1 LPAGRSSFTH
11 KEDSIPV
18 PQSQTFETQ
27 LGGRTLTIETGK
39 LARLAGGSVTVRYG
53 DTMVLGTANRS
64 EPRPGLDFF
73 PLTVDFEE
81 RMYAAGKIPG
91 GFIKREARPSE
102 NAILAARQTDR
113 PIRPLFPQGYKD
125 DVQLVITVLST
136 DQENNPDVIGT
147 VAASAALSI
156 SEIPFNGPI
165 GSVRVG
171 RIGGEFVVNPT
182 HSQLADSELDLIV
195 AGTRDAI
202 MMVEAGANLLPEDV
216 MAEAIL
222 FGHRALQPI
231 VDLQEEIQ
239 KAVGKPKRLPYI
251 EPSIGSVLDFADA
264 TDAKRELVVIDVETT
279 GTDPKM
285 SDLVE
290 LGAVKVKGTKVVD
303 RWSTFVNPGRP
314 IVGNQMHGI
323 TDKDVKGA
331 PSPSEAV
338 DKLLD
343 FVGDALIVG
352 HNVGFDLGFIEEA
365 KGDGFRFQPG
375 TYLDTLVIA
384 REGYPGAES
393 YKLPDLARF
402 FGVELSQS
410 HRALPDAEA
419 TANLLLWFANEL
431 PGRVATLRDAIADA
445 VRAQRNGGDTP
456 KLLEAARRQA
466 RVSKNLFSLIQKK
479 TVRRI
484 VLDEGIRID
493 GRGLTDI
500 RPISVEVGLVPRA
513 HGSGLFTRGETQA
526 LTVATLGSSSDV
538 QRIDTISPETEKRY
552 LHHYNFPPYSTGENK
567 MMRGPS
573 RRDIGHGHL
582 AERALV
588 PVLPDHDEF
597 PYVIRLV
604 SECVTSNGSTSMAST
619 CGSTLALMDAGVPI
633 KAPVAG
639 AAMGLISEPDG
650 RFVVLTD
657 ILGKEDAIGDMDFK
671 VTGTRDGVTALQM
684 DIKVQGISEAIIRDG
699 LAQARTARLTIL
711 DKMLE
716 VLPEARVEMSDFAPR
731 IITIKI
737 NPEKIREIIGKGGS
751 MIRKIQEETQ
761 TEINVEDDGTV
772 EIAAVSGENSRK
784 AIQWIESLTREV
796 EIGALYLGKV
806 TRIMGFGAF
815 VEILPGKEGLVR
827 IGELADYHVPSVED
841 VVSVGDE
848 VMVVVTE
855 IDRQGR
861 VNLSR
866 KAAMQRHLAK
876 EPV

>member
-1 LPAGRSSFTH
+1 M
-11 KEDSIPV
+11 
-18 PQSQTFETQ
+18 SQTFETQ
-27 LGGRTLTIETGK
+27 FGGRTLTIETGK

-113 PIRPLFPQGYKD
+113 PIRPLFPEGYKD

-136 DQENNPDVIGT
+136 DQENLPDVIGT
-147 VAASAALSI
+147 IAASTALTI
-156 SEIPFNGPI
+156 SEIPFNGPVA
-165 GSVRVG
+165 SVRVG
-171 RIGGEFVVNPT
+171 RIDGEFVVNPT
-182 HSQLADSELDLIV
+182 FSQLADSELDLIV

-222 FGHRALQPI
+222 FGHRSLQPI
-231 VDLQEEIQ
+231 IDLQEEVQ
-239 KAVGKPKRLPYI
+239 KAVGKSKRIPYL
-251 EPSIGSVLDFADA
+251 EPTAGSVVDFASA
-264 TDAKRELVVIDVETT
+264 TDDKRELVVLDVETT
-279 GTDPKM
+279 GFDPKM
-285 SDLVE
+285 ADLLEVA
-290 LGAVKVKGTKVVD
+290 AVKVKGTEIVD

-314 IVGNQMHGI
+314 VIGNQMHGI
-323 TDKDVKGA
+323 TDQDVAGA
-331 PSPSEAV
+331 PSAKEAV
-338 DKLLD
+338 DQLLA
-343 FVGDALIVG
+343 FVGDARIVG
-352 HNVGFDLGFIEEA
+352 HNVGFDLSFIEEA
-365 KGDGFRFQPG
+365 KGDGFRFQQG

-402 FGVELSQS
+402 FGVDLTQN

-419 TANLLLWFANEL
+419 TANLLIWFANDL
-431 PGRVATLRDAIADA
+431 PGRISALRTSIADA
-445 VRAQRNGGDTP
+445 VRAQRNGGDTAS
-456 KLLEAARRQA
+456 LLESARREA

-479 TVRRI
+479 TVRQL

-493 GRGLTDI
+493 GRGLTEI

-513 HGSGLFTRGETQA
+513 HGSGLFTRGDTQA
-526 LTVATLGSSSDV
+526 LTVATLGSSSDI

-567 MMRGPS
+567 PMRGPS

-588 PVLPDHDEF
+588 PVLPDHEEF

-657 ILGKEDAIGDMDFK
+657 ILGKEDSIGDMDFK

-684 DIKVQGISEAIIRDG
+684 DIKVQGINEAIIRDG
-699 LAQARTARLTIL
+699 LKQALAARLEIL
-711 DKMLE
+711 DKMTA
-716 VLPEARVEMSDFAPR
+716 VMPEARVEMSDFAPR

-827 IGELADYHVPSVED
+827 IGELADYHVPTVED

-876 EPV
+876 ETVGSGAE

>member
-1 LPAGRSSFTH
+1 M
-11 KEDSIPV
+11 KEEPIPV
-18 PQSQTFETQ
+18 SQTFETQ

-113 PIRPLFPQGYKD
+113 PIRPLFPEGYKD

-136 DQENNPDVIGT
+136 DQENLPDTVGT
-147 VAASAALSI
+147 IAASAALSI

-171 RIGGEFVVNPT
+171 RIDGEFVVNPT
-182 HSQLADSELDLIV
+182 FTQLKDSELDLIV

-222 FGHRALQPI
+222 FGHRSLQPI

-251 EPSIGSVLDFADA
+251 EPPTSSVVDFASA
-264 TDAKRELVVIDVETT
+264 TDAKRELVVIDTETT

-285 SDLVE
+285 ADLVE
-290 LGAVKVKGTKVVD
+290 VAAVKIKGTKIVD

-314 IVGNQMHGI
+314 IIGNQMHGI

-331 PSPSEAV
+331 PSPKEAAE
-338 DKLLD
+338 KLLA
-343 FVGDALIVG
+343 FIGPDALVVG
-352 HNVGFDLGFIEEA
+352 HNVGFDIGFIEEA
-365 KGDGFRFQPG
+365 MGDGFRVRPG
-375 TYLDTLVIA
+375 SYLDTLVIA

-402 FGVELSQS
+402 FGVELTQS

-419 TANLLLWFANEL
+419 TANLVLWFANDL
-431 PGRVATLRDAIADA
+431 PGRISALRESIADA
-445 VRAQRNGGDTP
+445 VRANRTGGDTT

-466 RVSKNLFSLIQKK
+466 RVSKNLFSLVQKK
-479 TVRRI
+479 TVRRV

-493 GRGLTDI
+493 GRGLAEI
-500 RPISVEVGLVPRA
+500 RPISVEVGLIPRA

-588 PVLPDHDEF
+588 PVLPSHDEF

-657 ILGKEDAIGDMDFK
+657 ILGKEDSIGDMDFK

-699 LAQARTARLTIL
+699 LAQARTARLAIL
-711 DKMLE
+711 DKMAE
-716 VLPEARVEMSDFAPR
+716 VLPEARPDMSDFAPR

-784 AIQWIESLTREV
+784 AITWIESLTREV

-827 IGELADYHVPSVED
+827 IGELADYHVPTVED

-855 IDRQGR
+855 VDRQGR

-876 EPV
+876 EPVSS

>member
-1 LPAGRSSFTH
+1 M
-11 KEDSIPV
+11 KEEPIPV
-18 PQSQTFETQ
+18 SQTFETQ

-113 PIRPLFPQGYKD
+113 PIRPLFPEGYKD

-136 DQENNPDVIGT
+136 DQENLPDVVGT
-147 VAASAALSI
+147 IAASAALTI

-165 GSVRVG
+165 ASVRVG
-171 RIGGEFVVNPT
+171 RIDGEFVVNPT
-182 HSQLADSELDLIV
+182 FSQLKDSELDLIV

-202 MMVEAGANLLPEDV
+202 MMVEAGANLQPEDV

-222 FGHRALQPI
+222 FGHRAIQPI
-231 VDLQEEIQ
+231 IDLQLEIQ

-251 EPSIGSVLDFADA
+251 EPSTSSVVDFATA
-264 TDAKRELVVIDVETT
+264 TDAKRELVVIDTETT

-290 LGAVKVKGTKVVD
+290 VAAVKVKGTKIVD

-331 PSPSEAV
+331 PSPKEAA
-338 DKLLD
+338 DKLLA
-343 FVGDALIVG
+343 FVGDGLIVG

-365 KGDGFRFQPG
+365 KDDGFRFQPG
-375 TYLDTLVIA
+375 SYLDTLVIA

-402 FGVELSQS
+402 FGVELTQS

-419 TANLLLWFANEL
+419 TANLLLWFANDL
-431 PGRVATLRDAIADA
+431 PGRISALRDSIAEA
-445 VRAQRNGGDTP
+445 VRANRNGGDTT
-456 KLLEAARRQA
+456 KLLETARRQA

-493 GRGLTDI
+493 GRGLAEI
-500 RPISVEVGLVPRA
+500 RPITVEVGLIPRA

-588 PVLPDHDEF
+588 PVLPSHDEF

-657 ILGKEDAIGDMDFK
+657 ILGKEDSIGDMDFK

-699 LAQARTARLTIL
+699 LAQAKTARLAIL
-711 DKMLE
+711 DKMAE
-716 VLPEARVEMSDFAPR
+716 VLPEARADMSDFAPR

-827 IGELADYHVPSVED
+827 IGELADYHVPTVED

-855 IDRQGR
+855 VDRQGR

>member
-1 LPAGRSSFTH
+1 
-11 KEDSIPV
+11 V
-18 PQSQTFETQ
+18 PQVFETQ
-27 LGGRTLTIETGK
+27 FGGQTLTIETGR
-39 LARLAGGSVTVRYG
+39 LARLAGGSVTVRFG

-91 GFIKREARPSE
+91 GFIKRESRPSE

-113 PIRPLFPQGYKD
+113 PIRPLFPEGYKD
-125 DVQLVITVLST
+125 DIQLVITVLST
-136 DQENNPDVIGT
+136 DQENNPDVLGT
-147 VAASAALSI
+147 VAASAALTI
-156 SEIPFNGPI
+156 SEIPFNGPV
-165 GSVRVG
+165 GAVRVG
-171 RIGGEFVVNPT
+171 RINGEFIVNPT
-182 HSQLADSELDLIV
+182 HSQLDESELDLIV
-195 AGTRDAI
+195 AGTRSAI
-202 MMVEAGANLLPEDV
+202 MMVEAGAKILPEDV

-222 FGHRALQPI
+222 FGHRSLQPLI
-231 VDLQEEIQ
+231 DLQEQLRE
-239 KAVGKPKRLPYI
+239 AVGKAKRVPYI
-251 EPSIGSVLDFADA
+251 EPSIGSVLEFADA

-279 GTDPKM
+279 GFDPKM
-285 SDLVE
+285 TDLVE
-290 LGAVKVKGTKVVD
+290 IAAVKVKGTKIVG
-303 RWSTFVNPGRP
+303 RWSTLVNPGRP

-323 TDKDVKGA
+323 KDADVKGA
-331 PSPSEAV
+331 PTPKDAV
-338 DKLLD
+338 DQLLA
-343 FVGDALIVG
+343 FVGEAKVVG
-352 HNVGFDLGFIEEA
+352 HNVGFDLGFIEAA
-365 KGDGFRFQPG
+365 KGDGFRFAPG
-375 TYLDTLVIA
+375 SYLDTLVIA
-384 REGYPGAES
+384 REGYPGSES
-393 YKLPDLARF
+393 YKLADLAKF
-402 FGVELSQS
+402 FGIELSQG

-419 TANLLLWFANEL
+419 TANLLLWFANDL
-431 PGRVATLRDAIADA
+431 PGRVSKLRESIASA
-445 VRAQRNGGDTP
+445 VRAQRDGGDTNM
-456 KLLEAARRQA
+456 LLEAARREA
-466 RVSKNLFSLIQKK
+466 GVSKNLFSLVQKK
-479 TVRRI
+479 TVRRL

-500 RPISVEVGLVPRA
+500 RPISIDVGLIPRA

-526 LTVATLGSSSDV
+526 LTIATLGASSDV

-552 LHHYNFPPYSTGENK
+552 IHHYNFPPYSTGENK
-567 MMRGPS
+567 PMRGPS

-588 PVLPDHDEF
+588 PVLPSQEEF

-650 RFVVLTD
+650 TFVVLTD
-657 ILGKEDAIGDMDFK
+657 ILGKEDSIGDMDFK
-671 VTGTRDGVTALQM
+671 VTGTREGVTALQM

-699 LAQARTARLTIL
+699 LKQARVARLAIL
-711 DKMLE
+711 DKMAE
-716 VLPEARVEMSDFAPR
+716 AIPEARSDMSDFAPR
-731 IITIKI
+731 IVTIKI

-761 TEINVEDDGTV
+761 TEINVEDDGSV

-784 AIQWIESLTREV
+784 AIQWIESLTKEV
-796 EIGALYLGKV
+796 EVGALYLGKV
-806 TRIMGFGAF
+806 TRLMGFGAF

-827 IGELADYHVPSVED
+827 IGELADYHVPTVED

-848 VMVVVTE
+848 VMVVVIE
-855 IDRQGR
+855 VDRQGR
-861 VNLSR
+861 INLSR

-876 EPV
+876 EPVAAAEG

>member
-1 LPAGRSSFTH
+1 M
-11 KEDSIPV
+11 KEEPIPV
-18 PQSQTFETQ
+18 SQTFETQ

-113 PIRPLFPQGYKD
+113 PIRPLFPEGYKD

-136 DQENNPDVIGT
+136 DQENNPDVVGT
-147 VAASAALSI
+147 IAASAALSI

-171 RIGGEFVVNPT
+171 RIDGEFVINPT
-182 HSQLADSELDLIV
+182 HTQLKDSELDLIV

-231 VDLQEEIQ
+231 VDLQLELQ
-239 KAVGKPKRLPYI
+239 QAVGKPKRLPYI
-251 EPSIGSVLDFADA
+251 EPSTASVVDFATA
-264 TDAKRELVVIDVETT
+264 TDAKRELVVIDTETT
-279 GTDPKM
+279 GTDPRM
-285 SDLVE
+285 SDLIEVA
-290 LGAVKVKGTKVVD
+290 AVKIKGTKIVD

-323 TDKDVKGA
+323 TDSDLKGA
-331 PSPSEAV
+331 PSPKEAA
-338 DKLLD
+338 DKLLA
-343 FVGDALIVG
+343 FIGDALVVG

-365 KGDGFRFQPG
+365 KGDGFRFSPG

-393 YKLPDLARF
+393 YKLGDLARF
-402 FGVELSQS
+402 FGIELAQG

-419 TANLLLWFANEL
+419 TANLLLWFANDL
-431 PGRVATLRDAIADA
+431 PGRISALRDSIAEA
-445 VRAQRNGGDTP
+445 VRANRSGGDTP

-466 RVSKNLFSLIQKK
+466 RVSKNLFNLIQKK
-479 TVRRI
+479 TVRRV

-493 GRGLTDI
+493 GRALTEI
-500 RPISVEVGLVPRA
+500 RPITVEVGLIPRA

-588 PVLPDHDEF
+588 PVLPSHDEF

-657 ILGKEDAIGDMDFK
+657 ILGKEDSIGDMDFK

-699 LAQARTARLTIL
+699 LAQARTARLAIL
-711 DKMLE
+711 DKMAE
-716 VLPEARVEMSDFAPR
+716 VLPEARPDMSDFAPR

-827 IGELADYHVPSVED
+827 IGELADYHVPTVED

-855 IDRQGR
+855 VDRQGR

>member
-1 LPAGRSSFTH
+1 
-11 KEDSIPV
+11 
-18 PQSQTFETQ
+18 
-27 LGGRTLTIETGK
+27 
-39 LARLAGGSVTVRYG
+39 
-53 DTMVLGTANRS
+53 
-64 EPRPGLDFF
+64 
-73 PLTVDFEE
+73 
-81 RMYAAGKIPG
+81 
-91 GFIKREARPSE
+91 
-102 NAILAARQTDR
+102 
-113 PIRPLFPQGYKD
+113 
-125 DVQLVITVLST
+125 
-136 DQENNPDVIGT
+136 
-147 VAASAALSI
+147 
-156 SEIPFNGPI
+156 
-165 GSVRVG
+165 
-171 RIGGEFVVNPT
+171 
-182 HSQLADSELDLIV
+182 
-195 AGTRDAI
+195 
-202 MMVEAGANLLPEDV
+202 
-216 MAEAIL
+216 
-222 FGHRALQPI
+222 LQP
-231 VDLQEEIQ
+231 VVELQERLRE
-239 KAVGKPKRLPYI
+239 AVGKPKRLPYL
-251 EPSIGSVLDFADA
+251 EPGTGSVLDFVAA
-264 TDAKRELVVIDVETT
+264 TEAGGEFVVVDVETT
-279 GTDPKM
+279 GTSPNAA
-285 SDLVE
+285 DLVE
-290 LGAVKVKGTKVVD
+290 VAAVRVRGGDITE

-323 TDKDVKGA
+323 TDADVSGA
-331 PSPSEAV
+331 PSPAEAARQC
-338 DKLLD
+338 LD
-343 FVGDALIVG
+343 FVGDALVVG
-352 HNVGFDLGFIEEA
+352 HSVGFDLGFLEA
-365 KGDGFRFQPG
+365 ALGDGTRIEPG
-375 TYLDTLVIA
+375 RYLDTLVIA
-384 REGYPGAES
+384 REGYP
-393 YKLPDLARF
+393 DLENYRLDTLSRF
-402 FGVELSQS
+402 FGIDLTQN

-419 TANLLLWFANEL
+419 TANLLLWFANNL
-431 PGRVATLRDAIADA
+431 PGRIAALRESIADA
-445 VRAQRNGGDTP
+445 VRANRTGGDTAG
-456 KLLEAARRQA
+456 LLEAARREA
-466 RVSKNLFSLIQKK
+466 RVSKGLFNLLQKK
-479 TVRRI
+479 TVRRL

-500 RPISVEVGLVPRA
+500 RPITVEVGLIPRA

-526 LTVATLGSSSDV
+526 LTVATLGASSDV

-588 PVLPDHDEF
+588 PVLPAQEEF

-639 AAMGLISEPDG
+639 AAMGLITEPDG

-657 ILGKEDAIGDMDFK
+657 ILGKEDSIGDMDFK

-699 LAQARTARLTIL
+699 LKQALAARLTIL
-711 DKMLE
+711 DKMAE
-716 VLPEARVEMSDFAPR
+716 VIPEARSDMSEFAPR

-751 MIRKIQEETQ
+751 MIRKIQEETG
-761 TEINVEDDGTV
+761 TEINVEDDGSV

-796 EIGALYLGKV
+796 EIGSLYLGKV

-827 IGELADYHVPSVED
+827 IGELADYHVPTVED

-848 VMVVVTE
+848 VMVVVIE

-861 VNLSR
+861 INLSR

-876 EPV
+876 EPVGS